1 MDNTKESLEFI
12 QTLIQTYHDS
22 GLMAKDIAA
31 LEPKERVS
39 IIEKFMQYVYPRRQ
53 ASSVDLSTKDQDS
66 ELIMMVKKACGH

>member
-39 IIEKFMQYVYPRRQ
+39 IIEKFMQYVYPRRKS
-53 ASSVDLSTKDQDS
+53 SSVELSTQDQDS
-66 ELIMMVKKACGH
+66 ELVMMVKKACE

>member
-1 MDNTKESLEFI
+1 MDNKKESLEFI
-12 QTLIQTYHDS
+12 QILIQTYHDS

-31 LEPKERVS
+31 LDPKDRVS
-39 IIEKFMQYVYPRRQ
+39 TMEKLMQYVYPRRQ

>member
-39 IIEKFMQYVYPRRQ
+39 IIEKFMQYVYPRLKS
-53 ASSVDLSTKDQDS
+53 SSVELSTQDQDS
-66 ELIMMVKKACGH
+66 ELVMMVKKACE

>member
-53 ASSVDLSTKDQDS
+53 ASSVDLSTKDKDS